1 MDERV
6 ILLKT
11 IETLNTTV
19 SSLSETNTSLQKRI
33 DELTAQV
40 AWLNRQLFGRKSEK
54 LAPFD
59 PNQLD
64 LFSGQVPENA
74 LEIKQAHDIAVEAV
88 MESAED
94 RMRERK
100 NRRMIEDLP
109 VLERVVMEPEGID
122 PNLYKKI
129 GEEVTRVVEHKP
141 GQLYEGNRTSQV
153 WLEG

>member
-1 MDERV
+1 MDERD

-40 AWLNRQLFGRKSEK
+40 AWLNRQLFGRKTEK

-64 LFSGQVPENA
+64 LISGQVPENA

-88 MESAED
+88 
-94 RMRERK
+94 
-100 NRRMIEDLP
+100 
-109 VLERVVMEPEGID
+109 
-122 PNLYKKI
+122 
-129 GEEVTRVVEHKP
+129 
-141 GQLYEGNRTSQV
+141 
-153 WLEG
+153 